1 MQISGRILP
10 SKYISKRDGVS
21 LDIERRGRVVAVDYF
36 ETNTVGDTGFVEKSE
51 PKVAGAV
58 AGIRDVYARSDG
70 V

>member
-1 MQISGRILP
+1 
-10 SKYISKRDGVS
+10 
-21 LDIERRGRVVAVDYF
+21 VVAVDYF